1 MKIVLALLARLPL
14 MACTSGAVEE
24 TNFFDSTTK
33 PSVNGQQMTTDWA
46 QCQADNTSDPST
58 GMSDAERKVARQ
70 CMSAKGYGTREK
82 GL

>member
-1 MKIVLALLARLPL
+1 MKIVLALLATLPL

-33 PSVNGQQMTTDWA
+33 PSVNPQKMTTDWA
-46 QCQADNTSDPST
+46 QCQADNPSI